1 MKPLILTVV
10 FVIGLINASFVG
22 VVVAELAES
31 RSAGALAAFVT
42 MALEALVVRQVRK
55 AITQS
60 SSAAQNPP
68 GSSA

>member
-22 VVVAELAES
+22 VVVVELAES
-31 RSAGALAAFVT
+31 RTAGALAALVT
-42 MALEALVVRQVRK
+42 LVLEALVVRQVRK
-55 AITQS
+55 AIAQS

>member
-31 RSAGALAAFVT
+31 RTAGALAALVT

-55 AITQS
+55 AIAAS
-60 SSAAQNPP
+60 SSAQP
-68 GSSA
+68 GSPA